1 MTDQMPIRPIRSAL
15 FVPGSRPRAIEKAAG
30 LGADMLILDLED
42 AAGPEEKAEARKRVS
57 TAFDQWSGSG
67 AIRAVRVNAIGSG
80 LEGGDI
86 AAARGADAIVL
97 PKVESLAELQAARL
111 LIPDGP
117 PLWAMIETPKAL
129 FHLRDIGEAA
139 AKLGLAGLI
148 AGTNDLAKE
157 LKSSGRAALIPHLA
171 AIVAAGRA
179 YGLVPLDGVYNA
191 YTDEAGFTAEAR
203 AGKALGFAGK
213 TLIHPSQVAGANAAF
228 GPDEDEIAR
237 ARRLIAAFALPENT
251 GKGAIPFEG
260 TMAERLHLAEA
271 EAILKQVEDRN
282 DS

>member
-1 MTDQMPIRPIRSAL
+1 MTDQMPIRPVRSAL

-42 AAGPEEKAEARKRVS
+42 AAGPDEKIAARGRVS
-57 TAFDQWSGSG
+57 GALEQWSGSG

-86 AAARGADAIVL
+86 AAARKADAIVL
-97 PKVESLAELQAARL
+97 PKVESVADLQAARL

-129 FHLRDIGEAA
+129 FHLCDIGEAA
-139 AKLGLAGLI
+139 LQLGLAGLM
-148 AGTNDLAKE
+148 AGTNDLAKAM
-157 LKSSGRAALIPHLA
+157 KTSGREALIPHLA
-171 AIVAAGRA
+171 RIMAAGRA
-179 YGLVPLDGVYNA
+179 WGLTPLDGVYNA
-191 YTDEAGFTAEAR
+191 YSDEAGFLAEAR

-213 TLIHPSQVAGANAAF
+213 TLIHPSQVTGANNAF

-237 ARRLIAAFALPENT
+237 ARRLVAAFALPQNAD
-251 GKGAIPFEG
+251 KGAISFEG
-260 TMAERLHLAEA
+260 TMAERLHLADA
-271 EAILKQVEDRN
+271 KAILEQVEEQD
-282 DS
+282 DT